1 MKILLIL
8 FFLLF
13 SPSVFSSDFLKDKK
27 FLCSRVLWGFE
38 FISSDKVNVI
48 STDINNITTVSEY
61 YYEIDFEL
69 SYVNLYLNKKNR
81 ENIVFSIHDKTFRV
95 DVWTMTSGGNTTRE
109 IIPAGFCKNIKIN
122 DIVAHIEELKNLN

>member
-1 MKILLIL
+1 MKTFLIL
-8 FFLLF
+8 VVLFFSFSLF
-13 SPSVFSSDFLKDKK
+13 AGNDLSGKK
-27 FLCSRVLWGFE
+27 FLCSKLLWGFE